1 VIVKINSDPS
11 NSVSIE
17 RQRSWREKEK
27 LYENKSFEDTVRSQ
41 FHDSTAIVTSV
52 AARSRR
58 RKKRCKAYRN
68 RTGRDGNRFEIRHGT
83 FETVQHRAEPVRDFG
98 PPRSTF
104 RSVPVRRG
112 AIALTTRRN
121 GACEHRKPKWR
132 IVVAHL
138 IYYYIALYIYI
149 VALKSLS
156 VTILCSGLRDTPVRA
171 RTLTYSKT
179 VVYSVPDRTKRN
191 VNRTTV
197 LCVSARPRAQRLATV
212 RYSRPPRRP
221 RRATV
226 LGIRVKRVARDL
238 TTPLTP
244 EIALFFS

>member
-1 VIVKINSDPS
+1 MIVKINSDPS

-104 RSVPVRRG
+104 RSVPVRSG
-112 AIALTTRRN
+112 STRRN
-121 GACEHRKPKWR
+121 RADDETKRRVRTSQTEMTYCCR
-132 IVVAHL
+132 
-138 IYYYIALYIYI
+138 ALNILLYRTIYIYCC
-149 VALKSLS
+149 
-156 VTILCSGLRDTPVRA
+156 T
-171 RTLTYSKT
+171 
-179 VVYSVPDRTKRN
+179 
-191 VNRTTV
+191 
-197 LCVSARPRAQRLATV
+197 
-212 RYSRPPRRP
+212 
-221 RRATV
+221 
-226 LGIRVKRVARDL
+226 
-238 TTPLTP
+238 
-244 EIALFFS
+244 